1 MGSER
6 KVRTFRKRVLS
17 LEEVSKPCPF
27 QPGSEDKINWMIARL
42 AYNLPLHIQG
52 DFSIPIHP
60 HDKNKNI
67 RNQVMNREI
76 IPDPDEDEDDEDDL
90 EDDI

>member
-1 MGSER
+1 MGSDQ
-6 KVRTFRKRVLS
+6 KGNKSKKRVLS
-17 LEEVSKPCPF
+17 QQDALLPCPF
-27 QPGSEDKINWMIARL
+27 QPGTEDKINWMIARL
-42 AYNLPLHIQG
+42 GFGLPLHIKG
-52 DFSIPIHP
+52 DHNIPIHP

-67 RNQVMNREI
+67 RTSVTNREI